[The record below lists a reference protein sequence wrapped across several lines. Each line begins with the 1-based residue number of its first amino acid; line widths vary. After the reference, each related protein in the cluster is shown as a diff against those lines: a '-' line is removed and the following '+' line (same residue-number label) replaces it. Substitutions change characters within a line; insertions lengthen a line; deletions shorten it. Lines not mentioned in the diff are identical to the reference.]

1 MGARKVRSDKS
12 MMDMQL
18 ESMLD
23 AHESNMWK
31 WMEVLQT
38 TSVKHKEDQVPGLF
52 KLAAAIETYTEL
64 RYAVQIVRGT
74 TDMDDPEEWV
84 EEFGRDQ

>member
-1 MGARKVRSDKS
+1 MGARKVKNDRS

-23 AHESNMWK
+23 ARKANMWK
-31 WMEVLQT
+31 WMETLQT
-38 TSVKHKEDQVPGLF
+38 TSVSHEDDQVPGLF
-52 KLAAAIETYTEL
+52 KLAAAIEAYTEL

>member
-1 MGARKVRSDKS
+1 MGASTIGSDKT
-12 MMDMQL
+12 MRDM
-18 ESMLD
+18 EYMLA

-38 TSVKHKEDQVPGLF
+38 TSVKHKDDQVPGLD

-64 RYAVQIVRGT
+64 RYAVQIVRRCRNL
-74 TDMDDPEEWV
+74 DHPEEWV